1 MEKLTGFNPF
11 DLHGRV
17 IIVTGGGA
25 GIGRVYC
32 ERLASAGA
40 RVVVADIDTDA
51 ARDCVRTIGDAK
63 GDALASGCDISDAG
77 AVKAMVDAT
86 VAHFGR
92 VDGLVN
98 NAALMSSLPRGAWHE
113 ITERDW
119 DRVMAV
125 NTRGLF
131 LCCREVWQ
139 HMKRQGGGKIV
150 NISSN
155 RVFDGTPNRLH
166 YSTSKA
172 GVIGFTRSLAREVG
186 PDNICVNAVAPGFF
200 LTDQNR
206 TLLTTTDGSLTDR
219 GNTIIEHTPMGRFGT
234 PEDLIGTLLWLCG
247 NGSKFVT
254 GVVVPIDGGF
264 SAFSGV

>member
-186 PDNICVNAVAPGFF
+186 PDNICVNAVAPGFTASDTQLASSDPAYMRKMAEINERKAIRRTQTPDDLVGAVMF
-200 LTDQNR
+200 LLSPASDYLSGQ
-206 TLLTTTDGSLTDR
+206 
-219 GNTIIEHTPMGRFGT
+219 TI
-234 PEDLIGTLLWLCG
+234 
-247 NGSKFVT
+247 NV
-254 GVVVPIDGGF
+254 DGGF
-264 SAFSGV
+264 VMH